1 MNYITP
7 ILLGLDKT
15 SLFDHYIKERESHMV
30 LMSLSNSNHRAI
42 FTFDGSFPIHES
54 TPFNMRLLKVTGRIP
69 SWIGNNPCPAEADV
83 EVGHREVRLYGL
95 YTRTVNPNGIHQG
108 NSNNPVYPNGVQ

>member
-1 MNYITP
+1 
-7 ILLGLDKT
+7 
-15 SLFDHYIKERESHMV
+15 MV
-30 LMSLSNSNHRAI
+30 FLQLYLSS
-42 FTFDGSFPIHES
+42 SFNNES